1 MKEMKILII
10 FFTINV
16 LVGSIVRDTLNLVD
30 ILKSGW
36 GWLEI
41 FGLIYKKPDGYFY
54 YGYIIN
60 EVAFTAFA
68 VFFKI
73 GDLFIE
79 VFHSYFTFLK
89 NNLVR
94 HKSRYGTNDPFRYG
108 YFYCLNVV
116 IFAVI
121 FMYSSSCPLIHFF
134 GFLYFYSMLYL
145 YGYTLSAFHKTE

>member
-10 FFTINV
+10 FLTINV

-60 EVAFTAFA
+60 
-68 VFFKI
+68 
-73 GDLFIE
+73 
-79 VFHSYFTFLK
+79 
-89 NNLVR
+89 
-94 HKSRYGTNDPFRYG
+94 
-108 YFYCLNVV
+108 
-116 IFAVI
+116 
-121 FMYSSSCPLIHFF
+121 
-134 GFLYFYSMLYL
+134 
-145 YGYTLSAFHKTE
+145 

>member
-60 EVAFTAFA
+60 
-68 VFFKI
+68 
-73 GDLFIE
+73 
-79 VFHSYFTFLK
+79 
-89 NNLVR
+89 
-94 HKSRYGTNDPFRYG
+94 
-108 YFYCLNVV
+108 
-116 IFAVI
+116 
-121 FMYSSSCPLIHFF
+121 
-134 GFLYFYSMLYL
+134 
-145 YGYTLSAFHKTE
+145 